1 MNHLAHLMLARNSD
15 ELMLGGFIA
24 DAVKGKKYLDYDK
37 EISNGILLHR
47 FIDNFTDTHT
57 EVSELKKLL
66 RPQFGLLSGVVID
79 MIYDHMLAM
88 HWNEFNTDSLE
99 SFSHHAYLV
108 FEKYTSNMPERNQQM
123 LPYMRKENWLLN
135 YATIAGITKSFNGMS
150 RRIRKGEL
158 LLQAPQFILDNETV
172 LKESFFRFY
181 PELMKACEEEKTRLY
196 KFSSPGSK

>member
-24 DAVKGKKYLDYDK
+24 DAVKGKKYLNYEK
-37 EISNGILLHR
+37 EISKGILLHR

-79 MIYDHMLAM
+79 MIYDHILAK
-88 HWNEFNTDSLE
+88 HWNEFSTDSLE
-99 SFSHHAYLV
+99 TFCNRTYLV
-108 FEKYTSNMPERNQQM
+108 FEKYVSIMPERNQQM
-123 LPYMRKENWLLN
+123 LTYMRKENWLLN
-135 YATIAGITKSFNGMS
+135 YAHIEGMTRSFNGMS

-158 LLQAPQFILDNETV
+158 LIHAPQFILDNEIV

-181 PELMKACEEEKTRLY
+181 PELMKACEEEKLRLY
-196 KFSSPGSK
+196 SLS

>member
-24 DAVKGKKYLDYDK
+24 DAVKGKKYLDYEK
-37 EISNGILLHR
+37 EISKGILLHR
-47 FIDNFTDTHT
+47 FIDNFTDTHA

-66 RPQFGLLSGVVID
+66 RPQFGLLSGVAID
-79 MIYDHMLAM
+79 MIYDHILAK

-99 SFSHHAYLV
+99 IFCNRAYLV
-108 FEKYTSNMPERNQQM
+108 FEKYVSIMPERNQQM
-123 LPYMRKENWLLN
+123 LTYMHKENWLLN
-135 YATIAGITKSFNGMS
+135 YAHIEGMTRSFNGMS

-158 LLQAPQFILDNETV
+158 LIHAPQFILDNEIV

-181 PELMKACEEEKTRLY
+181 PELMKACEEEKIRLNH
-196 KFSSPGSK
+196 

>member
-24 DAVKGKKYLDYDK
+24 DAVKGKKFLDYEK
-37 EISNGILLHR
+37 EISKGILLHR

-79 MIYDHMLAM
+79 MIYDHILAK

-99 SFSHHAYLV
+99 SFSHSAYRV
-108 FEKYTSNMPERNQQM
+108 FEKDVSIMPERNQHM
-123 LPYMRKENWLLN
+123 LTYMRKENWLLN
-135 YATIAGITKSFNGMS
+135 YATIAGMTKSFNGMA

-158 LLQAPQFILDNETV
+158 LLQAPQFILDHEII

-181 PELMKACEEEKTRLY
+181 PLLIKACEEEKIRL
-196 KFSSPGSK
+196 KSL

>member
-24 DAVKGKKYLDYDK
+24 DAVKGKKYLDYEK
-37 EISNGILLHR
+37 EISKGILLHR
-47 FIDNFTDTHT
+47 FIDNFTDTHA

-66 RPQFGLLSGVVID
+66 RPQFGLLSGVAID
-79 MIYDHMLAM
+79 MIYDHILAK

-99 SFSHHAYLV
+99 IFCNRAYLV
-108 FEKYTSNMPERNQQM
+108 FEKYVSIMPERNQQM
-123 LPYMRKENWLLN
+123 LTYMHKENWLLN
-135 YATIAGITKSFNGMS
+135 YAHIEGMTRSFNGMS

-158 LLQAPQFILDNETV
+158 LIHAPQFILDNEIV

-181 PELMKACEEEKTRLY
+181 PELMKASEEEKLRLY
-196 KFSSPGSK
+196 SLS

>member
-24 DAVKGKKYLDYDK
+24 DAVKGKKYLDYEK
-37 EISNGILLHR
+37 EISKGILLHR
-47 FIDNFTDTHT
+47 FIDNFTDTHA

-66 RPQFGLLSGVVID
+66 RPQFGLLSGVAID
-79 MIYDHMLAM
+79 MIYDHILAK

-99 SFSHHAYLV
+99 IFCNRAYLV
-108 FEKYTSNMPERNQQM
+108 FEKYVSIMPERNQQM
-123 LPYMRKENWLLN
+123 LTYMHKENWLLN
-135 YATIAGITKSFNGMS
+135 YAHIEGMTRSFNGMS

-158 LLQAPQFILDNETV
+158 LIHAPQFILDNEIV

-181 PELMKACEEEKTRLY
+181 PLLMKACEEEKLRLY
-196 KFSSPGSK
+196 SLS

>member
-24 DAVKGKKYLDYDK
+24 DAVKGKKYLDYEK
-37 EISNGILLHR
+37 EISKGILLHR
-47 FIDNFTDTHT
+47 FIDNFTDTHA

-66 RPQFGLLSGVVID
+66 RPQFGLLSGVAID
-79 MIYDHMLAM
+79 MIYDHILAK

-99 SFSHHAYLV
+99 IFCNRAYLV
-108 FEKYTSNMPERNQQM
+108 FEKYVSIMPERNQQM
-123 LPYMRKENWLLN
+123 LTYMHKENWLLN
-135 YATIAGITKSFNGMS
+135 YAHIEGMTRSFNGMS

-158 LLQAPQFILDNETV
+158 LIHAPQFILDNEIV

-181 PELMKACEEEKTRLY
+181 PELMKACEEEKLRLY
-196 KFSSPGSK
+196 SLS

>member
-24 DAVKGKKYLDYDK
+24 DAVKGKKYLDYEK
-37 EISNGILLHR
+37 EISKGILLHR
-47 FIDNFTDTHT
+47 FIDNFTDTHA

-66 RPQFGLLSGVVID
+66 RPQFGLLSGVAID
-79 MIYDHMLAM
+79 MIYDHILAK

-99 SFSHHAYLV
+99 IFCNRAYLV
-108 FEKYTSNMPERNQQM
+108 FEKYVSIMPERNQQM
-123 LPYMRKENWLLN
+123 LTYMHKENWLLN
-135 YATIAGITKSFNGMS
+135 YAHIEGMTRSFNGMS

-158 LLQAPQFILDNETV
+158 LIHAPQFILDNEIV

-181 PELMKACEEEKTRLY
+181 PGLMKACEEEKLRLY
-196 KFSSPGSK
+196 SLS

>member
-15 ELMLGGFIA
+15 ELMIGGFIA
-24 DAVKGKKYLDYDK
+24 DAVKGKKYLDYEK
-37 EISNGILLHR
+37 EISKGILLHR
-47 FIDNFTDTHT
+47 FIDNFTDTHG

-79 MIYDHMLAM
+79 MIYDHILAR

-99 SFSHHAYLV
+99 SFSQNAYRV
-108 FEKYTSNMPERNQQM
+108 FEKYVSIMPERNQQL

-135 YATIAGITKSFNGMS
+135 YATIAGMTRTFNGMA
-150 RRIRKGEL
+150 RRIRKGEM
-158 LLQAPQFILDNETV
+158 LLQAPQFILDHETI

-181 PELMKACEEEKTRLY
+181 PELMKASEEEKINLNHR
-196 KFSSPGSK
+196 SVS

>member
-24 DAVKGKKYLDYDK
+24 DAVKGKKYLDYEK
-37 EISNGILLHR
+37 EISKGILLHR
-47 FIDNFTDTHT
+47 FIDNFTDTHA

-66 RPQFGLLSGVVID
+66 RPQFGLLSGVAID
-79 MIYDHMLAM
+79 MIYDHILAK

-99 SFSHHAYLV
+99 IFCNRAYLV
-108 FEKYTSNMPERNQQM
+108 FEKYVSIMPERNQQM
-123 LPYMRKENWLLN
+123 LIYMRKENWLLN
-135 YATIAGITKSFNGMS
+135 YAHIEGMTRSFNGMS

-158 LLQAPQFILDNETV
+158 LIHAPQFILDNEIV

-181 PELMKACEEEKTRLY
+181 PELMKASEEEKLRLY
-196 KFSSPGSK
+196 SLS